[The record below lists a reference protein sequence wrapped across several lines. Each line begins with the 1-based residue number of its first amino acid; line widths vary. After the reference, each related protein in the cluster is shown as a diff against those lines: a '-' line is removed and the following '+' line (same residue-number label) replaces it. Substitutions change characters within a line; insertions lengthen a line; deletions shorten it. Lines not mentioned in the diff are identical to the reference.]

1 MKYLLPLFIIE
12 WVKLLRE
19 EGFKV
24 FVKKRGWKVIW
35 TIVIFY
41 AIRDG
46 ILYILIPFLIYI
58 GLF

>member
-1 MKYLLPLFIIE
+1 MKFLLPLFIID

-19 EGFKV
+19 EGIKDFT
-24 FVKKRGWKVIW
+24 KKRGWKVLW

-46 ILYILIPFLIYI
+46 ILYILLPFLIYLGI
-58 GLF
+58 F